1 MDEPKHAHTTP
12 NQLALIALASV
23 SMLWLAGTPF
33 GLWPLAFFAIIPWL
47 HLATSPKP
55 LTRKCYRIIWLA
67 STAYWL
73 IALQGLRHAHPV
85 MYACWIALSAY
96 LAIYHV
102 AFIGLTRRAI
112 ARGIPLLVAAPI
124 VWVATELVRNYFLT
138 GISAAMLGH
147 LLVDVPVMIQIADLL
162 GSYGVG
168 AVLVCSNVA
177 TFLTWQR
184 WRGRSSSKSALVAT
198 SFASALLIA
207 TISYGIYR
215 TSEPLGESVATIAL
229 LQRDEEVNYVQSP
242 ERQEE
247 IFQNYANQAVKA
259 VRESDQPIGLVVWPE
274 SMFSGATPWMTAA
287 PDATVPAEASMTA
300 DEFQAGVADHQRYFT
315 QRCRYIQQLMVA
327 EDSQAA
333 PPELLAG
340 CGVIQYA
347 DTHQMFSGVIHV
359 DSSGDVVDWYGKTHL
374 VLVGEH
380 IPLVC
385 ELPWIGQMIPHLNKG
400 EEGKRMD
407 IAGTGVSP
415 NICIETAVERV
426 TVNQMRSLASTG
438 QMPDVIATVT
448 NDGWFD
454 DSSVL
459 EHHLRCAQ
467 MVAVG
472 IRRPIVSAANNG
484 PTAHVDSNGKV
495 VARLS
500 IGTNETLITKPRR
513 DNRNSLYVRIG
524 DIPAWCCVLVTA
536 FFVFRKLSTENLS
549 VATEKTPA

>member
-1 MDEPKHAHTTP
+1 MDEPKQTQTNP
-12 NQLALIALASV
+12 NQVALIALASV
-23 SMLWLAGTPF
+23 SMLWLAGPPL
-33 GLWPLAFFAIIPWL
+33 GIWPLAFFAIMPWL
-47 HLATSPKP
+47 YLATSPTP
-55 LTRKCYRIIWLA
+55 LTRNCYWFIWIA

-96 LAIYHV
+96 LAVYHV
-102 AFIGLTRRAI
+102 AFVGVTRRAI
-112 ARGIPLLVAAPI
+112 SRGVPLLVAAPI

-147 LLVDVPVMIQIADLL
+147 LVVDVPVMIQIADLF

-168 AVLVCSNVA
+168 VVLVCSNVA
-177 TFLTWQR
+177 TFVTWQR
-184 WRGRSSSKSALVAT
+184 WRGLASSRSALVAS

-207 TISYGIYR
+207 SIAYGMFR
-215 TSEPLGESVATIAL
+215 TSEPIGESLGTFAL

-259 VRESDQPIGLVVWPE
+259 VRESEEPIAMIVWPE

-287 PDATVPAEASMTA
+287 PDATIPAEASMTA
-300 DEFQAGVADHQRYFT
+300 EEFQAGVADHQRYFT
-315 QRCRYIQQLMVA
+315 QRCRYIQQLMVGA
-327 EDSQAA
+327 NSKVP

-340 CGVIQYA
+340 CGVIDYA
-347 DTHQMFSGVIHV
+347 DTPQMFSGVIHV
-359 DSSGDVVDWYGKTHL
+359 DTNGDIVDWYGKTHL
-374 VLVGEH
+374 VLVGEN

-385 ELPWIGQMIPHLNKG
+385 DLPWIGQMVPHLNKG
-400 EEGKRMD
+400 EGGKRME
-407 IAGTGVSP
+407 IAGIGVSP

-438 QMPDVIATVT
+438 EMPNMIATVT

-467 MVAVG
+467 LVAVG

-484 PTAHVDSNGKV
+484 PTAHIDSNGKV
-495 VARLS
+495 VARLAN
-500 IGTNETLITKPRR
+500 GTNETLITKPRKDDR
-513 DNRNSLYVRIG
+513 SSVYVRIG
-524 DIPAWCCVLVTA
+524 DLPAWCCVLIVA
-536 FFVFRKLSTENLS
+536 FFVFRKQGSDVPL
-549 VATEKTPA
+549 ADAKKTSS